1 MGCSGRSTI
10 SALGLLIMSEIT
22 KAQLIT
28 WLTNCS
34 AVYSENRD
42 MLTELDAAIGD
53 ADHGLNM
60 DRGFTEVAAKIPT
73 VADKDIANVFKVTGM
88 TLLSKVG
95 GASGPLYGTLFIRA
109 ATKTAGKESLTL
121 AELVDA
127 LQAGVDGVIARGKA
141 EPGDKTMCDVWW
153 DVIAAARTS
162 LENEETVS
170 AALATMAQVA
180 EAGVEKTIPM
190 LAKKGRASYLGE
202 RSVGHADPGATS
214 AKLMVQALNN
224 VVNEA

>member
-1 MGCSGRSTI
+1 VGCSGRSTI